1 MVARVITFS
10 GADPARQ
17 EERMQRVRE
26 GVLPTLQRHDGYA
39 GYLNLYDADAARMRA
54 LILWESREA
63 AEAAEEELAPMRE
76 RMIQGFG
83 MTIQSN
89 EIVEVPIVDIGT
101 PART

>member
-10 GADPARQ
+10 GADPERH

-26 GVLPTLQRHDGYA
+26 GVLPTLQGHDGYA
-39 GYLNLYDADAARMRA
+39 GYVNLYDAAAARMTA
-54 LILWESREA
+54 VVLWESREA

-83 MTIQSN
+83 MAIESN
-89 EIVEVPIVDIGT
+89 ELAEVPIVDLGT